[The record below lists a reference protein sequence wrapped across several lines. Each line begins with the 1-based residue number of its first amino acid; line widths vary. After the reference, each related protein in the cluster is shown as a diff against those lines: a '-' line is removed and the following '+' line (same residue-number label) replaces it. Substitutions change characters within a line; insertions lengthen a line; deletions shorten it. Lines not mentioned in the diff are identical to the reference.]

1 MIAESVLIVL
11 GCSGWLIFAYTNNAS
26 MARLPVAW
34 LVIVIFMGSGL
45 SVIDAIK
52 V

>member
-1 MIAESVLIVL
+1 MFAQSMLIVV
-11 GCSGWLIFAYTNNAS
+11 GCCAWLAFAYTNNAS

-34 LVIVIFMGSGL
+34 LAIVIFMGSGL
-45 SVIDAIK
+45 SIIDALK

>member
-1 MIAESVLIVL
+1 MFAQSMLIIV
-11 GCSGWLIFAYTNNAS
+11 GCCAWLTFAYTNSAS

-34 LVIVIFMGSGL
+34 LAIVIFMGSGL
-45 SVIDAIK
+45 SIIDALK